1 MAAIARLHL
10 LHPSPLPK
18 PSAILSKFSRPSP
31 FFNTNNDSNP
41 RHNGGRSSSGGYRK
55 LSTTSP
61 LRSNSESS
69 SSSTESSQS
78 VVGDLLDYLNES
90 WTQFHA
96 TAKRQLVAAGFHLL
110 SENEEWKLKPGG
122 RYFFT
127 RNMSSLVAFAIGEK
141 YSIGSGFHVIAA
153 HTDSPCLKLKP
164 KSASSKSGYLM
175 VKVQTY
181 GGGLWHTWFDRDL
194 SLAGRVIVRAD
205 DGSFSH
211 KLVKI
216 KRPLLRVPTL
226 AIHLDRTVNTDGFKP
241 NLETHLIPLLAMQA
255 DKTSSE
261 PDDKAIASS
270 SEDAHHQLLMQI
282 LSDEL
287 GCKVQD
293 IASIELNVCDTQS
306 SCLGGANDE
315 FIFSGRLDNLASSF
329 CALRALVDAC
339 ASPEG
344 LADEHA
350 ILMVALFDNEEDNC
364 FSYSFLL
371 PSPFEELYLMSV
383 RVSLRTGILLYCL
396 VGMFPYGKQV
406 GSDSYQGAGA
416 PTMFEAMRR
425 IIACL
430 GQQSVGECG
439 FARAIRHSFLVSADM
454 AHGVHPNFADKHE
467 ENHRPVLQK
476 GLVIKHN
483 ANQRYA
489 TSGVTSFLFKE
500 VAKIHNLP
508 IQHHTLLG
516 LKVVIANSLTQIL
529 DVLVA
534 YNPWPWPM
542 AQAHYKA
549 KLMTPRWFHWY
560 HSEDFGLTLG
570 LSVSWTLGK
579 LCFSLSLSGQEFV
592 VRNDMGCGSTIGPIL
607 ASGVGIRTVDC
618 GIPQLSMHSV
628 REICAKD
635 DVDIAYRH
643 FKAFYKTF
651 SSIDK
656 KLNVDF

>member
-1 MAAIARLHL
+1 MAAIPRFLHL
-10 LHPSPLPK
+10 HSSPLPK
-18 PSAILSKFSRPSP
+18 PSAIPSKFPRFSP
-31 FFNTNNDSNP
+31 FFTVRTNNDGNY
-41 RHNGGRSSSGGYRK
+41 RLNGGGRR
-55 LSTTSP
+55 LSTAPP
-61 LRSNSESS
+61 LRSNSESNS
-69 SSSTESSQS
+69 SSAESSQS
-78 VVGDLLDYLNES
+78 IVGDLLDYLNES

-96 TAKRQLVAAGFHLL
+96 TGIVASHFVV
-110 SENEEWKLKPGG
+110 SETMHW
-122 RYFFT
+122 
-127 RNMSSLVAFAIGEK
+127 
-141 YSIGSGFHVIAA
+141 YSVGSGFHVIAA

-164 KSASSKSGYLM
+164 KSALSKSGYLM
-175 VKVQTY
+175 VNVQTY

-241 NLETHLIPLLAMQA
+241 NLETHLIPLLAVQA
-255 DKTSSE
+255 NKTSSE
-261 PDDKAIASS
+261 SDEKASTSS
-270 SEDAHHQLLMQI
+270 SKDAHHQLLMQI

-293 IASIELNVCDTQS
+293 IASLELNVCDTQP

-329 CALRALVDAC
+329 CAFRALVDAC
-339 ASPEG
+339 ASPEN

-350 ILMVALFDNEEDNC
+350 IRMVALFDNEEQEFYLCCVDLGMGVIHGCIPRSPTLHFLKIRIYGNGYKGFNSKIRWKKGVSSAGAC
-364 FSYSFLL
+364 PKYSM
-371 PSPFEELYLMSV
+371 SLYTRAIVLK
-383 RVSLRTGILLYCL
+383 RHARE
-396 VGMFPYGKQV
+396 V

-425 IIACL
+425 IIANL
-430 GQQSVGECG
+430 GHQSVGECG
-439 FARAIRHSFLVSADM
+439 FARTIRHSFLVSADM

-500 VAKIHNLP
+500 VAKTHNLP
-508 IQHHTLLG
+508 I
-516 LKVVIANSLTQIL
+516 
-529 DVLVA
+529 
-534 YNPWPWPM
+534 
-542 AQAHYKA
+542 
-549 KLMTPRWFHWY
+549 
-560 HSEDFGLTLG
+560 
-570 LSVSWTLGK
+570 
-579 LCFSLSLSGQEFV
+579 QEFV

-628 REICAKD
+628 REVCGKE

-656 KLNVDF
+656 RLNVDF

>member
-1 MAAIARLHL
+1 MAAIARFHL
-10 LHPSPLPK
+10 LHPSPFPK
-18 PSAILSKFSRPSP
+18 SSAVVSKFTRPSP
-31 FFNTNNDSNP
+31 FFTVHTNEDGSHSR
-41 RHNGGRSSSGGYRK
+41 RHGGNRK
-55 LSTTSP
+55 ISTTSP
-61 LRSNSESS
+61 LRFNSETSI
-69 SSSTESSQS
+69 SSTESCQS
-78 VVGDLLDYLNES
+78 IIGDLLDYLNES

-96 TAKRQLVAAGFHLL
+96 TGVSKRYEDRGEDSVLACALENKVSLEQDQSAYNVMSYGKLLNSNGLWNKAEAKRQLVAAGFRLL
-110 SENEEWKLKPGG
+110 NENEEWELKPGG
-122 RYFFT
+122 RYVFT

-141 YSIGSGFHVIAA
+141 YAVGSGFHVIAA

-175 VKVQTY
+175 VNVQTY

-194 SLAGRVIVRAD
+194 SLAGRVITRAD

-226 AIHLDRTVNTDGFKP
+226 AIHLDRAVNIEGFKP
-241 NLETHLIPLLAMQA
+241 NLETHLIPLLAVKA

-261 PDDKAIASS
+261 LDAKASASS
-270 SEDAHHQLLMQI
+270 SDDSHHHQLLMQI

-287 GCKVQD
+287 GCNVQD
-293 IASIELNVCDTQS
+293 IASMELNVCDTQA

-339 ASPEG
+339 TLPED
-344 LADEHA
+344 LADENA
-350 ILMVALFDNEEDNC
+350 IRMVALFDNEE
-364 FSYSFLL
+364 
-371 PSPFEELYLMSV
+371 
-383 RVSLRTGILLYCL
+383 
-396 VGMFPYGKQV
+396 V

-430 GQQSVGECG
+430 GEQSVGECG

-454 AHGVHPNFADKHE
+454 AHGVHPNFSDKHE

-508 IQHHTLLG
+508 IQ
-516 LKVVIANSLTQIL
+516 
-529 DVLVA
+529 
-534 YNPWPWPM
+534 
-542 AQAHYKA
+542 
-549 KLMTPRWFHWY
+549 
-560 HSEDFGLTLG
+560 
-570 LSVSWTLGK
+570 
-579 LCFSLSLSGQEFV
+579 EFV

-628 REICAKD
+628 REVCGKE
-635 DVDIAYRH
+635 DVEIAYRH

-656 KLNVDF
+656 KLSVDF

>member
-61 LRSNSESS
+61 LRSNPESS

-96 TAKRQLVAAGFHLL
+96 TAEAKRQLVAAGFHLL
-110 SENEEWKLKPGG
+110 SENEEWELKPGG

-141 YSIGSGFHVIAA
+141 YSVGNGFHVIAA

-164 KSASSKSGYLM
+164 MSASSKSGYLM

-350 ILMVALFDNEEDNC
+350 IRMVALFDNEE
-364 FSYSFLL
+364 
-371 PSPFEELYLMSV
+371 
-383 RVSLRTGILLYCL
+383 
-396 VGMFPYGKQV
+396 V

-467 ENHRPVLQK
+467 ENHRPLLQK

-508 IQHHTLLG
+508 I
-516 LKVVIANSLTQIL
+516 
-529 DVLVA
+529 
-534 YNPWPWPM
+534 
-542 AQAHYKA
+542 
-549 KLMTPRWFHWY
+549 
-560 HSEDFGLTLG
+560 
-570 LSVSWTLGK
+570 
-579 LCFSLSLSGQEFV
+579 QEFV

-643 FKAFYKTF
+643 FKAFYETF